1 MLIILLASCYRCLSR
16 GGGGAGKESEAGR
29 GLWTV
34 TAGCGRQRHF
44 QISLCHKNVEIM
56 KNVKCVAKRA
66 TAALPNVLRKG
77 RGKRGMGRGVCSA
90 VNLNKMYEM
99 HIKHAQ
105 TIFKTVAHRC
115 CSASNR

>member
-1 MLIILLASCYRCLSR
+1 M
-16 GGGGAGKESEAGR
+16 GKESGAGR

-77 RGKRGMGRGVCSA
+77 RGKGEEGGMYCC
-90 VNLNKMYEM
+90 K
-99 HIKHAQ
+99 
-105 TIFKTVAHRC
+105 FK
-115 CSASNR
+115 